1 MLEWIIGIAKNYRFV
16 DSTGNTSN
24 ENWFYLQHGAINLP
38 YLEQEKAYVRFEG
51 HPLGLTLEIKMNST
65 HETRPVPNL
74 LERIEVA
81 IRERFAPG
89 LDVSRVRTQKRT
101 VAGIPGE
108 EVILRMTE
116 RGKTSFL
123 FGWDYLGRKDSGEY
137 PRIVIKMDAFDD
149 KHLQEQTLL
158 WDRMLDSMKPMYKQ

>member
-1 MLEWIIGIAKNYRFV
+1 M
-16 DSTGNTSN
+16 TGVLDG
-24 ENWFYLQHGAINLP
+24 NWFYLQHGAINLP
-38 YLEQEKAYVRFEG
+38 YLEQENAYVRFEG

-89 LDVSRVRTQKRT
+89 LDVSRVRSQKRT

-116 RGKTSFL
+116 RGKASFL

-158 WDRMLDSMKPMYKQ
+158 WDRMLDSMKPMYRAQ